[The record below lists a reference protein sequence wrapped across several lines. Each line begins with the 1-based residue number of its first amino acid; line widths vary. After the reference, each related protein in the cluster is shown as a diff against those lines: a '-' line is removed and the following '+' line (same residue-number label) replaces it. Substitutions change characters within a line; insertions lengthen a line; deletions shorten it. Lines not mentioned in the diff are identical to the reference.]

1 LGDEQSLRSL
11 GTTGATRESSSPQYR
26 YGSHTSA
33 VAQGASA
40 WNDQMS
46 EIHADVR
53 PHAPDI
59 EDAKSTSFG
68 ASAGSAAEADVA
80 LLALERRFNAISAE
94 LRALER
100 LRHDRKTYQ
109 RPVAQAPEQVTME
122 PCGEEPTCD
131 EVVTRQIETVLASLD
146 PIERAIMHTQAR
158 TIAGLG
164 VKARHAAYVMSQYWE
179 DPIDQID
186 WDARAV
192 RLLIEAVCNVALTP
206 LPFRNARGHE

>member
-1 LGDEQSLRSL
+1 
-11 GTTGATRESSSPQYR
+11 
-26 YGSHTSA
+26 
-33 VAQGASA
+33 
-40 WNDQMS
+40 
-46 EIHADVR
+46 
-53 PHAPDI
+53 
-59 EDAKSTSFG
+59 
-68 ASAGSAAEADVA
+68 
-80 LLALERRFNAISAE
+80 
-94 LRALER
+94 
-100 LRHDRKTYQ
+100 
-109 RPVAQAPEQVTME
+109 ME

-146 PIERAIMHTQAR
+146 PIERAIMQTQAR